1 MKKRRDGLYMVNGP
15 LIPGIMTFTLPL
27 MLTSIL
33 QLLYNAAD
41 IIVVGRYVGS
51 QALAAVGATASLIN
65 LLITGIFQ
73 ACRWRTSVAVANA
86 YGAQAHD
93 EVSEAYR
100 AYLGCPEPD
109 LKRVRVRAGS
119 AGLPAAAGDDGHAG
133 GRDRPVRGVHAHLL
147 YRRAGQ
153 PPVQLRLGHPA
164 RGGGHSGV
172 RWSF

>member
-1 MKKRRDGLYMVNGP
+1 MKKKRDGLYMVNGP

-65 LLITGIFQ
+65 LLITVFLGLSVG
-73 ACRWRTSVAVANA
+73 TSVAVANA

-93 EVSEAYR
+93 EVS
-100 AYLGCPEPD
+100 D
-109 LKRVRVRAGS
+109 T
-119 AGLPAAAGDDGHAG
+119 
-133 GRDRPVRGVHAHLL
+133 VHTLSLIHI
-147 YRRAGQ
+147 
-153 PPVQLRLGHPA
+153 
-164 RGGGHSGV
+164 
-172 RWSF
+172 